1 MTGGKKIL
9 SILTTITTIFWSLGI
24 FLLVPEG
31 ASAAVV
37 ETTAATELITAGQK
51 IKASSNY
58 VALFGFGLTQ
68 DVAETLESVAL
79 QINQTAGTVI
89 SSDIAGLY
97 VFADNGATDDQLDGT
112 DTLVGTQT
120 TVNVGAPTTVS
131 TAGAAI
137 SSPITGNYNFIV
149 AVRTSATIS
158 NGDGFNA
165 SVPAGLA
172 TYLLSAGNVNA
183 TVMIP
188 ANALIADT
196 VVPTATGVGGPP
208 DEQVGP
214 PVDAMIDRGFSENLA
229 SSTVTTANVKLQ
241 ANAGNALGGDATGSP
256 NLCTSAVLNSN
267 TRIICMHVA
276 LTSGT
281 WYTFTVT
288 TGVTDTAGNALAES
302 FTSQFQTSSFG
313 GGGAYNP
320 PPFVLFTLPS
330 REAGVLPTNGKMIV
344 EFSKQ
349 MKVAGDGSIL
359 NISNVQLFAVSGS
372 VATGSNLFLNTTGW
386 SSTDGATRLIIT
398 PPTLVEGSNY
408 KLIIRGV
415 SGFSPVTWNAASPSC
430 GGAGEAACV
439 LSEDNLPLSSGDY
452 FVDFRIHYLQL
463 LPTKTS

>member
-89 SSDIAGLY
+89 SSDFSGLY
-97 VFADNGATDDQLDGT
+97 VFADNGATDDELDGT
-112 DTLVGTQT
+112 DTLVGTET
-120 TVNVGAPTTVS
+120 TVNVGVPTTVS
-131 TAGAAI
+131 TAGAII
-137 SSPITGNYNFIV
+137 SPVTGDYNFIV
-149 AVRTSATIS
+149 AVRTSASIS

-229 SSTVTTANVKLQ
+229 SATVTTTNVKLQ
-241 ANAGNALGGDATGSP
+241 ANAGNILGGDASGSP
-256 NLCTSAVLNSN
+256 NLCASAVLNSN
-267 TRIICMHVA
+267 TRVICMHSSLA
-276 LTSGT
+276 SET

-288 TGVTDTAGNALAES
+288 TGVTDVAGNE
-302 FTSQFQTSSFG
+302 TV
-313 GGGAYNP
+313 N
-320 PPFVLFTLPS
+320 
-330 REAGVLPTNGKMIV
+330 
-344 EFSKQ
+344 
-349 MKVAGDGSIL
+349 
-359 NISNVQLFAVSGS
+359 
-372 VATGSNLFLNTTGW
+372 
-386 SSTDGATRLIIT
+386 
-398 PPTLVEGSNY
+398 
-408 KLIIRGV
+408 
-415 SGFSPVTWNAASPSC
+415 
-430 GGAGEAACV
+430 
-439 LSEDNLPLSSGDY
+439 
-452 FVDFRIHYLQL
+452 
-463 LPTKTS
+463 